1 MSENDSFIDEVTEE
15 VRRDQLF
22 ALFRKYGWIGVV
34 AIMLIVGG
42 AAWVEWTKAR
52 AEARAQAF
60 GDAVGVALA
69 PSDPATRLAALE
81 KVDSDGDS
89 GRALVLALLTSAI
102 AETAGDKEKALASLK
117 TVSDNG
123 GLPMT
128 YRQLALLKT
137 VMLAGDTMPPA
148 DRDAILAQLTAP
160 GNPYRSLALEQEA
173 LAQLGGGNTDA
184 AIKILSDLRNDA
196 EASGATQARADQLL
210 TALGQPQP
218 ASN

>member
-1 MSENDSFIDEVTEE
+1 MKFTLSWLKEYLDTYE
-15 VRRDQLF
+15 
-22 ALFRKYGWIGVV
+22 
-34 AIMLIVGG
+34 
-42 AAWVEWTKAR
+42 
-52 AEARAQAF
+52 
-60 GDAVGVALA
+60 
-69 PSDPATRLAALE
+69 PLE
-81 KVDSDGDS
+81 KIADK
-89 GRALVLALLTSAI
+89 LTMI
-102 AETAGDKEKALASLK
+102 GLEVEHIDDKAKALASLK

-128 YRQLALLKT
+128 YRQLAELKT
-137 VMLAGDTMPPA
+137 VMLAGDTMPAA

-173 LAQLGGGNTDA
+173 LAQLGAGNTDA
-184 AIKILSDLRNDA
+184 AIKILTSLRSDA